1 MSKMNVKP
9 IKELASILPQMKQW
23 MEAMHQDPELSA
35 QEVNTGKYV
44 ADLLKNMGY
53 EVHEHVGK
61 QGIEGVVGVL
71 SHGDGKKKIGIRADM
86 DALPIQE
93 INNLPYKSRH
103 DGISHLCG
111 HDGHSA
117 MALGAAKYLADTK
130 HFNGTVYF
138 YFQPAEETMQGGPSM
153 IDDGL
158 ISGFKRIS
166 YAGGY
171 GFKSIEPRLTIK
183 WMEFLQKNSTIQRI
197 KNGLKDAK
205 DITPFI

>member
-9 IKELASILPQMKQW
+9 IKELAAILPQMKQW
-23 MEAMHQDPELSA
+23 MEAMHQDPELST

-61 QGIEGVVGVL
+61 YGIEGVVGVL
-71 SHGDGKKKIGIRADM
+71 SHGYGKKKIGIRADM

-103 DGISHLCG
+103 GGISHLCG

-153 IDDGL
+153 IEDGL
-158 ISGFKRIS
+158 FKKFNADRI
-166 YAGGY
+166 YAIHNIPGLPKGGAA
-171 GFKSIEPRLTIK
+171 FP
-183 WMEFLQKNSTIQRI
+183 
-197 KNGLKDAK
+197 
-205 DITPFI
+205 